1 MRTRRD
7 LHKLMNILCAATAA
21 ACLFQSEL
29 RFELAGHDDAGLSC
43 FTDIRISNSL
53 AEAEVHGLYSYY
65 RRTGFS
71 CPINDYDNRYQLT
84 MMIRLSSPCVKRG
97 ELAGVMRESG
107 KVSCFGKARRLYSV
121 CSS

>member
-53 AEAEVHGLYSYY
+53 TEAEVH
-65 RRTGFS
+65 
-71 CPINDYDNRYQLT
+71 
-84 MMIRLSSPCVKRG
+84 
-97 ELAGVMRESG
+97 
-107 KVSCFGKARRLYSV
+107 RLYSV
-121 CSS
+121 IVEKGSRLPLTIMITVINYNDNTPALSMCQGGGRGGRAGQV